1 MGCGF
6 ESHGGHGRSWRNCG
20 KSGVKF
26 CGPSY
31 WTGNQKRPRGTRVKH
46 HRTDVKAAIP
56 QGRRVPEVR
65 CACLRSGGRLRASS
79 RGGGIRHRSSAER
92 APPSGGGRRRF
103 ESGRGHVGTHD
114 VPWKTEECWS
124 IPAAVAHA
132 RRRET
137 RAPGRR
143 AKAGAERRAAFLSGA
158 RIKGMESRRPAPSP
172 SLSRPPPAPV
182 AQGIERHPPKVGVV
196 GSNPAEGTS
205 GVTPPPE

>member
-1 MGCGF
+1 M
-6 ESHGGHGRSWRNCG
+6 SRNCG
-20 KSGVKF
+20 KSGVES
-26 CGPSY
+26 CGPSHP
-31 WTGNQKRPRGTRVKH
+31 RPRGTRVKH
-46 HRTDVKAAIP
+46 HRTDGKAAIP

-65 CACLRSGGRLRASS
+65 CACLRPGGRLRASS
-79 RGGGIRHRSSAER
+79 RGGGICPRSSAER

-132 RRRET
+132 RRRKT
-137 RAPGRR
+137 RVEEGVGRR
-143 AKAGAERRAAFLSGA
+143 GTSRSSVEA
-158 RIKGMESRRPAPSP
+158 RIKGMESRRPVREP

-182 AQGIERHPPKVGVV
+182 AQGIERHPPKVGVA